1 MEHDFHKW
9 LRDHESVSQPVEN
22 LLIGIGDDAAV
33 IRGSEMHTVVTTDTI
48 AEGTHFDTSVHS
60 LELIGR
66 KSLAVNLSDIA
77 AMGASPTHALV
88 TLLLPNHFS
97 ITDAKRLCSG
107 IFEIASNYNVSIVGG
122 DTNKWAGKL
131 VVGVTL
137 MGQRSPSTTG
147 WNLNGAQLSDRVIVS
162 GSFGGSI
169 LGRHLS
175 FEPRI
180 DLSNYLAQ
188 RYQIH
193 GATDASDSLSL
204 DLQLLAQAS
213 GVGIDLTADNIPI
226 SDALKTADPQAQLD
240 GALFD
245 GEDFELILTIAP
257 DVYEQIKADPMI
269 PCPLTDIGTVTEE
282 QSGLRIFNSQGVFQ
296 TLSPRGYVH

>member
-33 IRGSEMHTVVTTDTI
+33 IRGSEMHTVITTDTI

-147 WNLNGAQLSDRVIVS
+147 WNLNGAQLSDKVIVS

-175 FEPRI
+175 FEPRN
-180 DLSNYLAQ
+180 DLSNYLAE

-193 GATDASDSLSL
+193 AATDASDSLSL

-226 SDALKTADPQAQLD
+226 SDALKTSDPQAQLD